1 MMRRVLAAAL
11 LLGFTAAT
19 PVAKSVFV
27 SADPDAEVIDGQ
39 YWIFP
44 TGDRTD
50 RFVAWSSPDLAKWE
64 RRGVL
69 LKKSDIPWIDADRAP
84 EHFLWAPDMVHTGD
98 HWLLY
103 YSVGPQRPQPSRLG
117 VAVCAAPQGPCTDS
131 GKPLLTG
138 TNDVFEAIDPAVFLD
153 AKSGVRY
160 LYSGGSN
167 GARLRVFVLK
177 PDGLGID
184 HEVSV
189 AQPSHFTEGSFMHER
204 GGVYYLS
211 YSFGSWQASSYSV
224 HYSTAPSPTGP
235 WTYRG
240 AILTSAGRYKGP
252 GHHSFIVDPATGQT
266 LIVYHRWEGQAG
278 DGPYTGQRRI
288 AIAPVEYGPDGAI
301 LPVKMAP

>member
-1 MMRRVLAAAL
+1 MRRIVAAVL
-11 LLGFTAAT
+11 LLAVTALA
-19 PVAKSVFV
+19 PPAKSVFI
-27 SADPDAEVIDGQ
+27 SADPDAEVIDGK

-50 RFVAWSSPDLAKWE
+50 RFIAWESEDLEHWQ
-64 RRGVL
+64 RQGVL

-84 EHFLWAPDMVHTGD
+84 QHFLWAPDMVRTGN

-117 VAVCAAPQGPCTDS
+117 VAVCAAPQGPCTDT

-138 TNDVFEAIDPAVFLD
+138 TNDVFEAIDPAVFID
-153 AKSGVRY
+153 PKSGVRY
-160 LYSGGSN
+160 LYAGGSN
-167 GARLRVFVLK
+167 GARLRVFVLTA
-177 PDGLGID
+177 DGLGID
-184 HEVSV
+184 REVQV

-204 GGVYYLS
+204 DGVYYLS
-211 YSFGSWQASSYSV
+211 YSFGSWQGSSYSV

-240 AILTSAGRYKGP
+240 VILKSDARYKGP
-252 GHHSFIVDPATGQT
+252 GHHSFIRDRATDKW
-266 LIVYHRWEGQAG
+266 LIIYHRWENQAG

-288 AIAPVEYGPDGAI
+288 AIATVEYGPDGAI
-301 LPVKMAP
+301 LPVTTAR